1 MHLGLTR
8 SYKKHVTIHIIQNST
23 IVLVSMIQLV
33 SYYVVRIFLTTYV
46 DFIFY
51 SRLLGGELALA
62 GCKPFISSRA
72 TSK

>member
-1 MHLGLTR
+1 MHLGLIH
-8 SYKKHVTIHIIQNST
+8 SYKKHVTIHIQNST

-62 GCKPFISSRA
+62 GCNPFISSSA